1 MDDRQLQELVEE
13 VSQLSFGKPFRH
25 KAAFNNRLRTTGGRY
40 LLKSHNIELNVKYYQ
55 EHGISDLIDVIK
67 HELCHYHLHIE
78 GKGYKHRDR
87 DFKQLLTLVNA
98 PRYCKPI
105 QATTKNKKYEY
116 KYECIKCK
124 KQYMRKKR
132 MDTNKYVCGQ
142 CRGRIRLL
150 DLK

>member
-1 MDDRQLQELVEE
+1 MDDRQLQDLVEE
-13 VSQLSFGKPFRH
+13 VSRLSFGKPFRH
-25 KAAFNNRLRTTGGRY
+25 KAVFNNRLRTTGGRY

-98 PRYCKPI
+98 PRFCKPI
-105 QATTKNKKYEY
+105 QAATKNKKYEY
-116 KYECIKCK
+116 IYECIKCQ

-132 MDTNKYVCGQ
+132 MDMNKYVCGQ
-142 CRGRIRLL
+142 CRGKIRLL